1 MVKGYDTLL
10 NVIVLLNCKLKN
22 NNQGKENYRVDDA
35 ISKQSKPLLPLESVR
50 SFYFARVSSANL
62 I

>member
-10 NVIVLLNCKLKN
+10 NAIVLLCCKLKI
-22 NNQGKENYRVDDA
+22 NNQGKENDRVGEA
-35 ISKQSKPLLPLESVR
+35 ISKQSKPSLPLESVR